1 MPAWWCALAEQIG
14 PYADS
19 YRLVL
24 VSPENQRILVHR
36 APLDV
41 PNRTLMHPEISL
53 PRVSISKWSRTAA
66 QVQSWLRQRWN
77 IRAVVI
83 DCPYDSARPE
93 QIAIAEIIER
103 DSATLDIPG
112 MEWVSLSEIPVC
124 DFKDS
129 ESAIRSM
136 LESLIQREHMNN
148 APFLRLGWTRDL
160 LDWTRS
166 IVPEQQRSNLA
177 DIEQLNASSHHAL
190 LRIKSGH
197 GRTVWFKA
205 AAAAN
210 DPEFET
216 TLKLNEL
223 FPEYLPTILA
233 SRLDWRGWLMADA
246 GSSAEK
252 TWFPSSRSFE
262 RIGRNLA
269 RFQQASIPF
278 VGDLMNVGL
287 ADQRIPTLR
296 ATVAELMPCF
306 EEAVLFQRPAGIPQ
320 ILLWK
325 LREIANTFDEAF
337 GAIEE
342 IGLPDTLVHN
352 DLNPGNILMW
362 EGDSVFTDWADA
374 SVGNPF
380 VAIDQL
386 QIYFNQNARL
396 SPELP
401 RIIHAYSRE
410 WYGGFSQ
417 KKLDTVVQS
426 VRLLSLAAHLTS
438 RKQWIISEYRRN
450 PAIQSYLRSMA
461 RQMYDVTQSENGASA
476 LRA

>member
-1 MPAWWCALAEQIG
+1 
-14 PYADS
+14 
-19 YRLVL
+19 
-24 VSPENQRILVHR
+24 
-36 APLDV
+36 
-41 PNRTLMHPEISL
+41 
-53 PRVSISKWSRTAA
+53 
-66 QVQSWLRQRWN
+66 
-77 IRAVVI
+77 
-83 DCPYDSARPE
+83 
-93 QIAIAEIIER
+93 
-103 DSATLDIPG
+103 
-112 MEWVSLSEIPVC
+112 
-124 DFKDS
+124 
-129 ESAIRSM
+129 
-136 LESLIQREHMNN
+136 MNN

-166 IVPEQQRSNLA
+166 IIPEHRRSNLA

-205 AAAAN
+205 AAAAD

-269 RFQQASIPF
+269 RLQQASIPF

-296 ATVAELMPCF
+296 ATVAELMPSF
-306 EEAVLFQRPAGIPQ
+306 EEAVLFQRSAGIPQ

-362 EGDSVFTDWADA
+362 EGDCVFTDWADA

-410 WYGGFSQ
+410 WYGGFTQ
-417 KKLDTVVQS
+417 KKLDTVIQS
-426 VRLLSLAAHLTS
+426 VRLLSLAAHLSS
-438 RKQWIISEYRRN
+438 RKQRIISEYRRN
-450 PAIQSYLRSMA
+450 PAVQSYLRSMA
-461 RQMYDVTQSENGASA
+461 RQMYKVTQSENGARA